1 MPLLP
6 SLEFLEVGFRPDSGV
21 LVGRWLR
28 AISPEESQQGY
39 WHMLAAAEAHA
50 CRRWLMDV
58 RRRPRTN
65 NATIHWLVDAFF
77 PAAAAA
83 LGGQVMMSTLL
94 APSLLQ
100 ELAHNTQLPGTD
112 EPPGAPFR
120 LGRFITEHDALE
132 WLQPTPPAPA
142 AG

>member
-1 MPLLP
+1 MPQP
-6 SLEFLEVGFRPDSGV
+6 VLEFLEVNFWPDTGV

-39 WHMLAAAEAHA
+39 WHMLATAQAHA

-58 RRRPRTN
+58 RRRPRTDA
-65 NATIHWLVDAFF
+65 ATIRWLVDAFF
-77 PAAAAA
+77 PAAARAM
-83 LGGQVMMSTLL
+83 GGQVMLSTLL

-100 ELAHNTQLPGTD
+100 ELAQNPALPGTD

-120 LGRFITEHDALE
+120 LGRFLTEHDALA
-132 WLQPTPPAPA
+132 WLQATPLAPA
-142 AG
+142 GR